1 PQAPPPGRGPRPD
14 PGQREIAEGPG
25 LPREAVRQ
33 AEALE
38 QLEREPE
45 RQAHHAE
52 KVAADPHHQR
62 GTFSLNRIGARLV
75 HRLPGRDVRRD
86 LLVRQGPK
94 GYFGDVQGVLEPRVV
109 RSRVRLARWA
119 T

>member
-1 PQAPPPGRGPRPD
+1 LLPTAEAATQGRDPGAD
-14 PGQREIAEGPG
+14 PGQREVEEGPG
-25 LPREAVRQ
+25 LSGEAVRQ

-62 GTFSLNRIGARLV
+62 GTFSLNRVRARLV

-94 GYFGDVQGVLEPRVV
+94 GYFGD
-109 RSRVRLARWA
+109 
-119 T
+119 